1 MDREKMD
8 RFSAKL
14 HEHEEPLRGL
24 IRSGGQ
30 IVFVSPTRVR
40 KDSTGRLVDSNGHL
54 VTVEEGVAVYL
65 DGEVFMPDSKD
76 IVYVSLVE
84 DGSEP
89 ALVNPDNRAVGELRP
104 IIVVNTFDYQP
115 PFSETRASGEG
126 CFLGFIR
133 YFLGI

>member
-1 MDREKMD
+1 MDRKKMD

-14 HEHEEPLRGL
+14 HECEEPLRGWV
-24 IRSGGQ
+24 RSGGQ
-30 IVFVSPTRVR
+30 IVFISPTRVR

-84 DGSEP
+84 DRSEP
-89 ALVNPDNRAVGELRP
+89 ALVSPDNRAVGELRP
-104 IIVVNTFDYQP
+104 IVVNTFDYQP
-115 PFSETRASGEG
+115 SFSETRASGEG
-126 CFLGFIR
+126 CLLGFIR
-133 YFLGI
+133 YILGI